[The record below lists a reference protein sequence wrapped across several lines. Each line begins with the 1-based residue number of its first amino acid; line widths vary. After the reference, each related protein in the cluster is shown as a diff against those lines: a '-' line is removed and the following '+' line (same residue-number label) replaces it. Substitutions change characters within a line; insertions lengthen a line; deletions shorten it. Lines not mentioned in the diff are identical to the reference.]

1 MKNLCKQNWY
11 QITLLFLFCVT
22 VFLRFYKLT
31 VLPDV
36 LHIDEA
42 ALGYNS
48 WCLANYGT
56 DRYLNV
62 LPFYPQN
69 FYGGQSPLYTYLVV
83 LLIKFFGKG
92 HLSVFLVRFPAAFAS
107 ILLWITGT
115 RSMSLI
121 FDNKNLFAY
130 TLLFHAEPIHFLGFT
145 ISPISGNRM
154 DEISFSSLG
163 ANLWNNL
170 KITLTYS
177 IYPMDSVD
185 KFYTL
190 YPVSIPFILLGM
202 LCSVYDFGNSFRT
215 RCFHSGTVYLFYF
228 ISCSFVVALTPTDHL
243 YRANSIY
250 ICYLFFFLRGIRACC
265 DFLTVYRKAF
275 LSILTY
281 GYVLWIASFMRYYYT
296 IYSVLDLH
304 TYANSFY
311 FADISDIVTY
321 IDENLGDKEIY
332 ADCVDVEEFLYFYY
346 PISPYERVPL
356 SAREEDDEIP
366 KHYILNASTPLSPSA
381 AYIVRKENQEFIS
394 YLNDSGL
401 SCHTVEFSPYYL
413 FYFD

>member
-1 MKNLCKQNWY
+1 MLH
-11 QITLLFLFCVT
+11 FLICSCTAFVSENRKT
-22 VFLRFYKLT
+22 AYFTSVLRVCFGISLYSY
-31 VLPDV
+31 
-36 LHIDEA
+36 
-42 ALGYNS
+42 ALS
-48 WCLANYGT
+48 
-56 DRYLNV
+56 YLII
-62 LPFYPQN
+62 P
-69 FYGGQSPLYTYLVV
+69 
-83 LLIKFFGKG
+83 I
-92 HLSVFLVRFPAAFAS
+92 FLVLISLYMLYHKKITFPR
-107 ILLWITGT
+107 ILLWAVSVCITA
-115 RSMSLI
+115 LPVI
-121 FDNKNLFAY
+121 LFAY
-130 TLLFHAEPIHFLGFT
+130 TLLFHAEPIQFLGFT

-265 DFLTVYRKAF
+265 DFLTVYWKAF
-275 LSILTY
+275 LHS
-281 GYVLWIASFMRYYYT
+281 GLWLCAVDCFVYA
-296 IYSVLDLH
+296 LLLH
-304 TYANSFY
+304 YIFRAGSAYLCKFSY